1 MGRPF
6 KIKTH
11 GNVKTPKKPEE
22 DLLPM
27 KSPYVKD
34 KSEKIYPIFFN
45 FDEQWEPNESTLII
59 SEPSTLWEGSV
70 SMDCPIKSH
79 INKSGKPYGS
89 MIIDSTGSSS
99 YTMRVTESSLI
110 FTRD

>member
-6 KIKTH
+6 KIKTQS
-11 GNVKTPKKPEE
+11 NVKTTKEPEE
-22 DLLPM
+22 DLRPM

-34 KSEKIYPIFFN
+34 KPTKVFRIFFN
-45 FDEQWEPNESTLII
+45 FNDQWESNESPLII
-59 SEPSTLWEGSV
+59 SEPSPLWDGPV
-70 SMDCPIKSH
+70 SMDCSLKSH
-79 INKSGKPYGS
+79 INKSGKPYGPL
-89 MIIDSTGSSS
+89 IIDSTGTSS